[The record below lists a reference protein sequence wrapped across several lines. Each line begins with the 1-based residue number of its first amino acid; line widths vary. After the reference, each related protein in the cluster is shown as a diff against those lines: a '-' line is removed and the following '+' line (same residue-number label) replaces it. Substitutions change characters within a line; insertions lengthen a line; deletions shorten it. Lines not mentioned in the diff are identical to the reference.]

1 MKQTDSVLDRIVAD
15 KKEYL
20 AGKKRD
26 KSLDQLKDELAGLEP
41 REEPGFFDA
50 LKSER
55 PTPKIIAE
63 IKKASPSAGVL
74 RESFSL
80 EEINDAY
87 QASENVVA
95 ISVITER
102 EHFQGSEDALSFVA
116 SHNTNSKP
124 LLRKDFIF
132 DPYQIF
138 ESKLLGAHAYLLI
151 ASLFDQEEL
160 AGLVDLGLEIG
171 LEPLVEVHDRAEL
184 DMALKTKARCIGA
197 NSRDLKTFKI
207 DPGVHDLLKSLDG
220 GSYARIAESGIG
232 DKAHIKRVAA
242 YTDAVLVG
250 TEFMKS
256 PDIAAAIKDISAL
269 AEAIS

>member
-1 MKQTDSVLDRIVAD
+1 MKTTDSVLDRIVAD

-20 AGKKRD
+20 AGKKRA
-26 KSLDQLKDELAGLEP
+26 KSLDRLKDELAGLEP

-50 LKSER
+50 LKAGR
-55 PTPKIIAE
+55 PQPKIIAE
-63 IKKASPSAGVL
+63 VKKASPSAGVL
-74 RESFSL
+74 REPFSL
-80 EEINDAY
+80 EEINEAY
-87 QASENVVA
+87 QTSENVVA

-102 EHFQGSEDALSFVA
+102 GHFQGSEDALAFFA
-116 SHNTNSKP
+116 HHNANRKP

-138 ESKLLGAHAYLLI
+138 ESKLLGAQAYLLI
-151 ASLFDQEEL
+151 ASLFDQDEL

-171 LEPLVEVHDRAEL
+171 LEPLVEIHDKDEL
-184 DMALKTKARCIGA
+184 DMALTTKARCIGA

-207 DPGVHDLLKSLDG
+207 DPEVHDLLKRVD

-232 DKAHIKRVAA
+232 DKAHMKRLAA
-242 YTDAVLVG
+242 YTDAVLIG

-256 PDIAAAIKDISAL
+256 DDIAMTIQDISAL
-269 AEAIS
+269 AEAMS

>member
-1 MKQTDSVLDRIVAD
+1 MKKTDSVLDRIVAD

-20 AGKKRD
+20 TGRKRD
-26 KSLDQLKDELAGLEP
+26 KDLDQLKTELAGLEP
-41 REEPGFFDA
+41 QEGPGFFDA
-50 LKSER
+50 LKSDR
-55 PTPKIIAE
+55 PQPKIIAE
-63 IKKASPSAGVL
+63 VKKASPSAGVL
-74 RESFSL
+74 REPFSI

-102 EHFQGSEDALSFVA
+102 DHFQGSEDTLSFFA
-116 SHNTNSKP
+116 RHNTNRKP

-132 DPYQIF
+132 DSYQIY

-151 ASLFDQEEL
+151 ASLFDEHEL
-160 AGLVDLGLEIG
+160 AGLVELGLELG
-171 LEPLVEVHDRAEL
+171 LEPLVEIHDQGEL

-207 DPGVHDLLKSLDG
+207 DPGVHDLLKGLD
-220 GSYARIAESGIG
+220 GSYARIAESGVG
-232 DKAHIKRVAA
+232 DSEHLNRLAD

-256 PDIAAAIKDISAL
+256 EDIGAAIKDISTL
-269 AEAIS
+269 AEAMS